1 LKFDRRARLD
11 QSFLGAATGEC
22 DREECRRDRG
32 SPDTFHHHSP
42 QFLFENVALI
52 SGRAS
57 TFASSPNILTRQ
69 SKARA
74 FAALAA
80 AGCLWGTGF
89 LFGKWAFAEL
99 SVGQMVLYR
108 FLFASVGFA
117 PGVWRGM
124 RNPSTRIRR
133 QDLWLILTAALVG
146 VPIQFLIQFAGLVRT
161 TVSHAS
167 LMVGVL
173 PVLLAAG
180 SALFAHEHVTIKRWI
195 ALLGSTLGAG
205 LIAFGAS
212 AGEAGSQATLLG
224 DLLVAASLVA
234 AVGWILLVQVM
245 MKSGRYTSV
254 TASAYVMTAGT
265 VMLAI
270 WVFAT
275 EGPPPVR
282 LSALTW
288 ISVVAMGLLATTVT
302 TYLWNW
308 GLAQVPASQAGV
320 FLNLEPVV
328 GAVLGV
334 VVLHDVLG
342 PFGVVGGLLVIGA
355 AIAVAMD
362 EGEAKER

>member
-1 LKFDRRARLD
+1 
-11 QSFLGAATGEC
+11 
-22 DREECRRDRG
+22 
-32 SPDTFHHHSP
+32 
-42 QFLFENVALI
+42 
-52 SGRAS
+52 
-57 TFASSPNILTRQ
+57 
-69 SKARA
+69 
-74 FAALAA
+74 
-80 AGCLWGTGF
+80 
-89 LFGKWAFAEL
+89 
-99 SVGQMVLYR
+99 MVLYR

-124 RNPSTRIRR
+124 RNPATRVRR
-133 QDLWLILTAALVG
+133 HDLWVILIAALVG

-180 SALFAHEHVTIKRWI
+180 SALFTHEHVTLKRWF
-195 ALLGSTLGAG
+195 ALLASTLGAG

-224 DLLVAASLVA
+224 DLLVAASLIA
-234 AVGWILLVQVM
+234 AVVWILLVQVM
-245 MKSGRYTSV
+245 MRSGRYTSV

-265 VMLAI
+265 VMLAA
-270 WVFAT
+270 WVFVT
-275 EGPPPVR
+275 EGAPPVH

-288 ISVVAMGLLATTVT
+288 LSVVAMGLLATTVT

-328 GAVLGV
+328 GAILGV
-334 VVLHDVLG
+334 LVLHDVLG
-342 PFGVVGGLLVIGA
+342 PYGIVGGLLVIGA
-355 AIAVAMD
+355 AVVVAMD
-362 EGEAKER
+362 KDGSKER